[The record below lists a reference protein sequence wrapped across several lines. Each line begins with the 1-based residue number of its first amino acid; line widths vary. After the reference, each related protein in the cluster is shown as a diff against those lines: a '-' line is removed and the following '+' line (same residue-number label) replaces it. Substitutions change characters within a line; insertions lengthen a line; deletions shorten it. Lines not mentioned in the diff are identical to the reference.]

1 MQTKQK
7 AQTTYTCTQRLIE
20 TCTDTNTDTYTHA
33 NTEIQKYL
41 NKVKKNKPNSI

>member
-7 AQTTYTCTQRLIE
+7 AQTTHTCTQRLIE
-20 TCTDTNTDTYTHA
+20 TCTDTYTHA

-41 NKVKKNKPNSI
+41 NTVKKKKKKKKIQYK